1 MTSNTK
7 TIYFALI
14 YILFLPTIL
23 AAQSWLPVPIEI
35 PEYNFLED
43 SKNTLVVPQ
52 GGDSTLLN
60 NFLARYDTL
69 LREHK
74 GKLNIVH
81 IGGSHVQAGVLTD
94 QIRLNLN
101 NNDFSAWRR
110 RGTFSHIK

>member
-1 MTSNTK
+1 MTSTTK

-14 YILFLPTIL
+14 IFLPTIL

-43 SKNTLVVPQ
+43 SKNTLVVSHK
-52 GGDSTLLN
+52 GDSTLLN
-60 NFLARYDTL
+60 NFFARYDTL

-81 IGGSHVQAGVLTD
+81 IGGSHVQAEIL
-94 QIRLNLN
+94 
-101 NNDFSAWRR
+101 
-110 RGTFSHIK
+110 

>member
-14 YILFLPTIL
+14 YIFLPTIL

-43 SKNTLVVPQ
+43 SKNTLVVPHK
-52 GGDSTLLN
+52 GDSTLLN
-60 NFLARYDTL
+60 NFFARYDTL

-74 GKLNIVH
+74 GKLSIVH

-101 NNDFSAWRR
+101 NNHFSAA
-110 RGTFSHIK
+110 RGYVLP